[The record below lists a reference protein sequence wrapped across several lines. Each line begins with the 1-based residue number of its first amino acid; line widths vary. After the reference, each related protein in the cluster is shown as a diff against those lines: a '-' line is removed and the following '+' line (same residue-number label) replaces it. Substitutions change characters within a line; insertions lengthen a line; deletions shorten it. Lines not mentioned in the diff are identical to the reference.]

1 MFPHQFCLF
10 IQNNIHFQLFL
21 YIIKLKYA
29 LKKLHRKKIVNTSNY
44 TSGLKHIQSNVFA
57 LTITIR
63 LICLLAQSS
72 HILQPFD
79 VGVYCHVKR
88 V

>member
-10 IQNNIHFQLFL
+10 IQNNILFQLFL

-44 TSGLKHIQSNVFA
+44 TSGLKHIYSTVCEILYILKKFS
-57 LTITIR
+57 I
-63 LICLLAQSS
+63 LA
-72 HILQPFD
+72 
-79 VGVYCHVKR
+79 
-88 V
+88 